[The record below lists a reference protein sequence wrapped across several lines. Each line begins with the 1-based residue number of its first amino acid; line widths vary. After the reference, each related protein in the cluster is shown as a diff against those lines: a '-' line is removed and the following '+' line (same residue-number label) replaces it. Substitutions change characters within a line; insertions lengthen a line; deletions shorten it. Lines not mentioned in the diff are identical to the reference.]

1 LEESALSLVSRTVN
15 NGRLRVYRILLGAG
29 ALALLSGSGLLGM
42 VLPETGEARLPS
54 SHSTNRFSSRSSS
67 IQKISSA
74 AVKPRRSS
82 RPDFRPDWSRQKG
95 ISALVKSPNVSV
107 LSDPD
112 YEVPDAPDEIA
123 EWLEL
128 NDRNHARLGT
138 EMHEQWSQRMQKLEM
153 RERHHLAGQNEELEM
168 ANSNRQ
174 MGRTFLRSLLATHLR
189 DGLKSAE
196 KNSDPVRAV
205 SKASE
210 KLDFIANTGVNV
222 EVAPEVKFGSRADII
237 RQRGRLWMNSPW
249 LNGAVDFQV
258 GGDAENAVAG
268 MPVRNERYR
277 VSFDRSLPFELQ
289 SGVVFGA
296 TSQTMTTSLS
306 RPLAPN
312 LSCTVENRQSLLES
326 AAEQTARFN
335 YQLRF

>member
-1 LEESALSLVSRTVN
+1 LEESALALVSRSVS
-15 NGRLRVYRILLGAG
+15 NGRLRVRRILLGVG
-29 ALALLSGSGLLGM
+29 ALALLSASGLLGM
-42 VLPETGEARLPS
+42 VLPETGETRLPS
-54 SHSTNRFSSRSSS
+54 SRSSRPSS
-67 IQKISSA
+67 IQKVSGGPAKS
-74 AVKPRRSS
+74 RRSS

-95 ISALVKSPNVSV
+95 ISALVKSPNVSL

-112 YEVPDAPDEIA
+112 YEVRDAPDEIA

-128 NDRNHARLGT
+128 NDRNHTRLGS
-138 EMHEQWSQRMQKLEM
+138 EMREQWAQRMQKFEM
-153 RERHHLAGQNEELEM
+153 RERHHLAGQNEEMEL
-168 ANSNRQ
+168 ADSNWN

-189 DGLKSAE
+189 DGLKKAE
-196 KNSDPVRAV
+196 KNSEPVRVV

-222 EVAPEVKFGSRADII
+222 QVAPEVKFGSKADII

-258 GGDAENAVAG
+258 GSEAENAVAG
-268 MPVRNERYR
+268 MPVRNERYK
-277 VSFDRSLPFELQ
+277 VSFNRSLPFELQ
-289 SGVVFGA
+289 SGLVYGG

-326 AAEQTARFN
+326 GAEQTARFN